1 MWLDRLV
8 EEPDPGPLR
17 MSLIRAELPPGSTN
31 AGEQGDAGEA
41 SGRSAI
47 RGTSATPAAAALGTP
62 TGSGAAGAGAPVT
75 SVLSRELGDFLVE
88 LSIAMHKHA
97 IYPTGHPLL
106 DGAADSVTRTLW
118 GLLAERPLLSLGVA
132 RRQLVIEGVATDPN
146 HPLLQELAQRLHRHH
161 LGALKFERGVE
172 RTELADFLVTIAVD
186 AGRSGKPVGLET
198 DTLATRWTHIRAFPL
213 SYDRL
218 ELIEGDDGAPAE
230 GQMASGRAAQLWV
243 GLAAAALAA
252 EGKGLALD
260 DDTPLEPTAVAKAID
275 EHSREQAYDQV
286 IVGYML
292 QIANELTAN
301 GGAGAQE
308 SAALQ
313 ARISKMLGAL
323 QPDTLSRLLDMG
335 GDVAQRRQF
344 LLDAT
349 QGMSADAVV
358 YLVQAAAAT
367 EKQTVSHSMVR
378 LLAKLAKHADTPLES
393 RRLMAD
399 RSLRD
404 TVTRLVSE
412 WTLSD
417 PNPEAYRAV
426 LEQVSRAAPSAAA
439 ANATRGADCE
449 PERIVKMALEIGAVG
464 TTLWRAVDRMER
476 EGRAAQLLDL
486 VTSAPD
492 SDAADAIV
500 RHVAD
505 AGPLRRMLTADR
517 VDFATAERIVER
529 AGAMA
534 IPVIL
539 SAAAGVSDPRRR
551 EHVYDLVAALGDAA
565 PPVIVRRLADADRGS
580 LATEQ
585 RDLIALLGRLA
596 PDGVLPLDV
605 DLRRYLSHADAQVRR
620 EAVKVLL
627 RAGGTARDEA
637 LAASIDDAD
646 ARIVYLGLTAAGER
660 CPRHV
665 VNRIRL
671 RVERGE
677 LDPSLRVLGIRA
689 AATARTPETL
699 SWLRSRAARPS
710 RLFGR
715 LSLLPA
721 TPESIAALGA
731 IAAGWRDDPSAG
743 QVLQLAMKSRDAQ
756 YRAAVRAQSTAA
768 SAS

>member
-1 MWLDRLV
+1 
-8 EEPDPGPLR
+8 
-17 MSLIRAELPPGSTN
+17 MSLIRAELPPGSAK
-31 AGEQGDAGEA
+31 AGEQGDAGGG
-41 SGRSAI
+41 SGRPAI
-47 RGTSATPAAAALGTP
+47 RGVSPTPAAAALGIPAGTP
-62 TGSGAAGAGAPVT
+62 TSTPAVGLAPPAA

-88 LSIAMHKHA
+88 LSIAVHKHA

-161 LGALKFERGVE
+161 LGAIKFERGVE
-172 RTELADFLVTIAVD
+172 RTELADFLVTISVD

-198 DTLATRWTHIRAFPL
+198 DTLGMRWTHIRAFPL

-218 ELIEGDDGAPAE
+218 ELLEGEDGAPTE
-230 GQMASGRAAQLWV
+230 SQMASGRAAELWV
-243 GLAAAALAA
+243 GLATAALAA
-252 EGKGLALD
+252 ETTGMTLD
-260 DDTPLEPTAVAKAID
+260 DDTPLEPAAVAKAID
-275 EHSREQAYDQV
+275 EHSHEQAYDQV

-301 GGAGAQE
+301 GAAGAHE

-323 QPDTLSRLLDMG
+323 KPDTLSRLLDMG

-358 YLVQAAAAT
+358 YLVRAAART

-393 RRLMAD
+393 RRVMAD

-417 PNPEAYRAV
+417 PNPDAYRAV
-426 LEQVSRAAPSAAA
+426 LEQVSRAAPAAGGT
-439 ANATRGADCE
+439 NATRAADCE

-464 TTLWRAVDRMER
+464 ATLWRAVDRMER

-486 VTSAPD
+486 VVGAPD
-492 SDAADAIV
+492 RDTADAIV

-505 AGPLRRMLTADR
+505 SGPLRRILTADR

-565 PPVIVRRLADADRGS
+565 PPVVARRLADADRGS

-596 PDGVLPLDV
+596 PGGVLPIDV
-605 DLRRYLSHADAQVRR
+605 DLRRYLTHADTQVRR

-637 LAASIDDAD
+637 LAASVDDAD

-699 SWLRSRAARPS
+699 NWLTSRAARPS
-710 RLFGR
+710 RFFGR

-721 TPESIAALGA
+721 TPESIAAVGA
-731 IAAGWRDDPSAG
+731 IAAGWRNDPGAR
-743 QVLQLAMKSRDAQ
+743 QLMQLAMKSRDAQ
-756 YRAAVRAQSTAA
+756 YRAAVRAQPAAA